1 MMAIFI
7 FEIHLSWMLLRYM
20 FILYNFIEYTY
31 PHYYFYL
38 ATHRG
43 ETINNH
49 PTSSAI
55 CTASV
60 MHSAWSLPI
69 NSLPPIRRHRMSL
82 QLLPNI
88 NFINFAKVQKSWT
101 AGKKAEK
108 SLKSHNHANVKVN
121 ATQYQI
127 AKIRNTNIYIYGGPW
142 FDNRPQKQSSSF
154 CGCHRGELLSAMPIG
169 FWDFFA
175 ADLGFVWVALK
186 WFDATNSVQWL
197 MPRHFLGQP
206 KSNIEDNIPLQS
218 LFSGMMNLCLLCFQ
232 FIWATIYLHSY
243 PMGHFLVRET
253 ITHCVLY
260 Y

>member
-1 MMAIFI
+1 MFALVESGQCDSDSGVYLEMRWTEKISKNTGSLVFI
-7 FEIHLSWMLLRYM
+7 NILSNTPKWWLYLFYIYTFIHLSWLLLRYK

-127 AKIRNTNIYIYGGPW
+127 AKIRNTNIYIRRSLIWQPTSKTEFIILWLSSWGIAFGHA
-142 FDNRPQKQSSSF
+142 NRFLRFF
-154 CGCHRGELLSAMPIG
+154 CRRFG
-169 FWDFFA
+169 
-175 ADLGFVWVALK
+175 
-186 WFDATNSVQWL
+186 
-197 MPRHFLGQP
+197 
-206 KSNIEDNIPLQS
+206 
-218 LFSGMMNLCLLCFQ
+218 LCL
-232 FIWATIYLHSY
+232 
-243 PMGHFLVRET
+243 GGV
-253 ITHCVLY
+253 
-260 Y
+260 